1 MDNRYYRKNAQLRYQ
16 LSKELDI
23 YKQKKEKAEKSKI
36 DPFFIPLLSS
46 AIAIATAIASFMAV
60 DSDYNLG
67 IRAYW
72 LLLIVAGVFIV
83 AYILMR
89 YALCPI
95 CIFIKNEFRHFRP
108 INKRFYKKLSYER
121 KLNLLAKFDYDI
133 TGLIHLSYVIAT
145 DINEKDPVL
154 NEYNRGEALFYID
167 RSLKKIQNVFTD
179 YPEYTPNIYEYR
191 IKNNMDLLAA
201 AIVTLSQSTAIGDSI
216 KTHIDKAVDIYN
228 IVGKSINDKYSKQI
242 VSLIEET

>member
-1 MDNRYYRKNAQLRYQ
+1 M
-16 LSKELDI
+16 
-23 YKQKKEKAEKSKI
+23 
-36 DPFFIPLLSS
+36 
-46 AIAIATAIASFMAV
+46 
-60 DSDYNLG
+60 
-67 IRAYW
+67 
-72 LLLIVAGVFIV
+72 
-83 AYILMR
+83 
-89 YALCPI
+89 
-95 CIFIKNEFRHFRP
+95 
-108 INKRFYKKLSYER
+108 
-121 KLNLLAKFDYDI
+121 
-133 TGLIHLSYVIAT
+133 SYVIAT

>member
-36 DPFFIPLLSS
+36 DPFFIPLLST
-46 AIAIATAIASFMAV
+46 AIAIATAIASFIAA
-60 DSDYNLG
+60 DTSYNLG
-67 IRAYW
+67 IKAYW
-72 LLLIVAGVFIV
+72 LLLLVAGVFII

-89 YALCPI
+89 FVLCPI
-95 CIFIKNEFRHFRP
+95 CVFIKNEFQHLRP
-108 INKRFYKKLSYER
+108 INKEFYKKLTNEKKQS
-121 KLNLLAKFDYDI
+121 LLAKFDYDI

-145 DINEKDPVL
+145 DINDKDPIL

-179 YPEYTPNIYEYR
+179 YPEFTPNIYEYR
-191 IKNNMDLLAA
+191 IKNNMDLLGA
-201 AIVTLSQSTAIGDSI
+201 AIVSLSHSTSIDDSI
-216 KTHIDKAVDIYN
+216 KKHIDKAIDIYN

-242 VSLIEET
+242 VSLLDES